1 MPMSFWCLH
10 MQELRKSFHQTHCNS
25 KVKFCLWFSCEIRS
39 LLFLYSINIILF
51 IFLTLLRIF
60 LFLIF
65 FFLKKHFQKCMSKC
79 LRALESCTTPEI
91 IDVQTSYPLH
101 CKKMTNDFFT
111 YLSRYTNDM
120 MRICKDIIL
129 YLTYF
134 AVVIIVSIL
143 LVCVCV
149 KLRAGQV
156 FYFSV
161 TNTTLYLQIFWYRGW
176 KIITDFNTS

>member
-1 MPMSFWCLH
+1 MWLLNC
-10 MQELRKSFHQTHCNS
+10 
-25 KVKFCLWFSCEIRS
+25 KVGSDFF
-39 LLFLYSINIILF
+39 LFLIINICLRISFVPYLMNGIWENLWGKLS
-51 IFLTLLRIF
+51 IFLTLLWIF

-65 FFLKKHFQKCMSKC
+65 FFIKKHFQKCMSKC

-134 AVVIIVSIL
+134 AVVIMVSIL

-149 KLRAGQV
+149 CK
-156 FYFSV
+156 V
-161 TNTTLYLQIFWYRGW
+161 TCRSGFLFFCYKYNIVPSNILVQRLKNNNRL
-176 KIITDFNTS
+176 

>member
-1 MPMSFWCLH
+1 
-10 MQELRKSFHQTHCNS
+10 
-25 KVKFCLWFSCEIRS
+25 
-39 LLFLYSINIILF
+39 
-51 IFLTLLRIF
+51 
-60 LFLIF
+60 
-65 FFLKKHFQKCMSKC
+65 MSKC

-134 AVVIIVSIL
+134 AAVIMVSIL
-143 LVCVCV
+143 LVCVF

-156 FYFSV
+156 FLFLCYKYNIVPSNILV
-161 TNTTLYLQIFWYRGW
+161 QRLKN
-176 KIITDFNTS
+176 NN

>member
-1 MPMSFWCLH
+1 MDENFVLFYH
-10 MQELRKSFHQTHCNS
+10 NIL
-25 KVKFCLWFSCEIRS
+25 FS
-39 LLFLYSINIILF
+39 IIL
-51 IFLTLLRIF
+51 TLYIIF
-60 LFLIF
+60 LFLISC
-65 FFLKKHFQKCMSKC
+65 FLKNTFKGVCMSKC

-134 AVVIIVSIL
+134 AVVIMVSIL
-143 LVCVCV
+143 LLVCVF

-156 FYFSV
+156 FYFSF
-161 TNTTLYLQIFWYRGW
+161 TNTTLYLQIFWNRG
-176 KIITDFNTS
+176 

>member
-1 MPMSFWCLH
+1 MF
-10 MQELRKSFHQTHCNS
+10 K
-25 KVKFCLWFSCEIRS
+25 
-39 LLFLYSINIILF
+39 NIICALF
-51 IFLTLLRIF
+51 NEWNMGKPVGKTQYISYTFENI
-60 LFLIF
+60 LISNF

-134 AVVIIVSIL
+134 AVVIMVSIL
-143 LVCVCV
+143 LVCV

-161 TNTTLYLQIFWYRGW
+161 TNTTLYLQIFWYRG
-176 KIITDFNTS
+176 